1 MTGGKRQAESGKR
14 GKAWMLFRDFR
25 RVLLLPAVV
34 FASLLP
40 LAASRA
46 TAQDARIRAQRDTLE
61 RIRRE
66 REDLERRA
74 AELQNTVHDLNEEV
88 TNLDRRADATARI
101 VQTLDLQLAS
111 ISTEVNGA
119 SAKVSVTERELAQKK
134 DALRRRLIDIY
145 KRGPLF
151 TTEAMLSAH
160 SFGELVARYKYL
172 HLLALRD
179 RSLVGRVEQLRN
191 EIRKDRD
198 RLLTLQNALEENR
211 SDKQREEERLRALE
225 RERSTSLAQTKRE
238 VKQAEARLERIKA
251 SETQLTNEIA
261 SLDAARRRTETTRP
275 NAVRTA
281 STIKTSDYGKLD
293 WPVDGSLVYTF
304 GKAQTSSNT
313 TIRWNGVGIK
323 AGVGTGVRSVA
334 DGRVVSVGQLGTY
347 GLTVIID
354 HGGGDYSIYGSLNRS
369 YVRQQQAV
377 TKGQVI
383 GGVGISD
390 PDLPPHLH
398 FEIRHGGAD
407 GRPSSVDPAAW
418 LRDQR

>member
-1 MTGGKRQAESGKR
+1 MTRDGGR
-14 GKAWMLFRDFR
+14 GMKDGGVRTMRALVRLSL
-25 RVLLLPAVV
+25 VSALIA
-34 FASLLP
+34 ASLVPVSTSQLH
-40 LAASRA
+40 
-46 TAQDARIRAQRDTLE
+46 AQDARIRAQRDTLE
-61 RIRRE
+61 RIKRE
-66 REDLERRA
+66 REALERRA

-88 TNLDRRADATARI
+88 TNLDRRADATSRI

-111 ISTEVNGA
+111 ISTEVNTA
-119 SAKVSVTERELAQKK
+119 SVKVSATEKELGRKK
-134 DALRRRLIDIY
+134 DALRRRLVDIY

-151 TTEAMLSAH
+151 TTEAILSAR

-179 RSLVGRVEQLRN
+179 RSLVGRVEQLRD
-191 EIRKDRD
+191 EIKQDRD

-211 SDKQREEERLRALE
+211 SDKRREEERLRALE
-225 RERSTSLAQTKRE
+225 RERVTTLAQTKRE
-238 VKQAEARLERIKA
+238 VKAAEARLERIKA

-261 SLDAARRRTETTRP
+261 SLDAARRRTETARP
-275 NAVRTA
+275 NTVRAA
-281 STIKTSDYGKLD
+281 STIKTSHYGKLD

-323 AGVGTGVRSVA
+323 ASVGTSVRSVA
-334 DGRVVSVGQLGTY
+334 DGKVVSVGQLGTY
-347 GLTVIID
+347 GLTVIVD
-354 HGGGDYSIYGSLNRS
+354 HGGGDYSIYGSLNRAD
-369 YVRQQQAV
+369 VKQQQTV

-390 PDLPPHLH
+390 PDLPAHLH

-407 GRPSSVDPAAW
+407 GRPSSVDPASW

>member
-1 MTGGKRQAESGKR
+1 MTRKWEAGSGKRQAGR
-14 GKAWMLFRDFR
+14 GDRFAWRVILRL
-25 RVLLLPAVV
+25 VLL
-34 FASLLP
+34 ASLLP
-40 LAASRA
+40 LAASR
-46 TAQDARIRAQRDTLE
+46 AQDARIRAQRDTLE

-66 REDLERRA
+66 REELERRA

-111 ISTEVNGA
+111 ISTEVNSA
-119 SAKVSVTERELAQKK
+119 SAKVSVTERELARKK

-191 EIRKDRD
+191 EIRQDRD

-225 RERSTSLAQTKRE
+225 RERAVSLAQTKRE

-261 SLDAARRRTETTRP
+261 SLDAARRRTETARP
-275 NAVRTA
+275 NTVRTG

-313 TIRWNGVGIK
+313 TIRWNGVGIR
-323 AGVGTGVRSVA
+323 AGVGTSVRSVA

-369 YVRQQQAV
+369 DVRQQQTV

-407 GRPSSVDPAAW
+407 GRPSSVDPATW

>member
-1 MTGGKRQAESGKR
+1 MKREAGSGKRQAGR
-14 GKAWMLFRDFR
+14 GNRFAWRVILRV
-25 RVLLLPAVV
+25 VLL
-34 FASLLP
+34 ASLLP
-40 LAASRA
+40 LAASRVE
-46 TAQDARIRAQRDTLE
+46 AQDARIRAQRDTLE

-66 REDLERRA
+66 REELERRA

-111 ISTEVNGA
+111 ISTEVNSA
-119 SAKVSVTERELAQKK
+119 SAKVSVTERELARKK

-191 EIRKDRD
+191 EIRQDRD

-225 RERSTSLAQTKRE
+225 RERAVTLAQTKRE

-261 SLDAARRRTETTRP
+261 SLDAARRRTETARP
-275 NAVRTA
+275 NAVRNA

-323 AGVGTGVRSVA
+323 AGVGTSVRSVA

-369 YVRQQQAV
+369 DVRQQQTV

-398 FEIRHGGAD
+398 FEIRHGGVD
-407 GRPSSVDPAAW
+407 GRPSSVDPATW

>member
-1 MTGGKRQAESGKR
+1 MSSG
-14 GKAWMLFRDFR
+14 MR
-25 RVLLLPAVV
+25 RSPSRVVRVRLALQVLLLAAFIP
-34 FASLLP
+34 LP
-40 LAASRA
+40 ASRA
-46 TAQDARIRAQRDTLE
+46 YAQDARIRAQRDTLD
-61 RIRRE
+61 RIKRE

-74 AELQNTVHDLNEEV
+74 AELRNTVHDLNEEV
-88 TNLDRRADATARI
+88 TNLDERADVTARI
-101 VQTLDLQLAS
+101 VKTLDLQLAS
-111 ISTEVNGA
+111 ISSEVNTA
-119 SAKVSVTERELAQKK
+119 SVKVSVTEKELSNKK
-134 DALRRRLIDIY
+134 NALRHRLVDIY

-151 TTEAMLSAH
+151 TTQAILSAR

-179 RSLVGRVEQLRN
+179 RSLVGRVEQLRD
-191 EIRKDRD
+191 EIKQDRD

-211 SDKQREEERLRALE
+211 TDKQREEERLRALE
-225 RERSTSLAQTKRE
+225 RERATSLAQTKRE
-238 VKQAEARLERIKA
+238 VKQAEVRLDRIKA
-251 SETQLTNEIA
+251 TELQMTNEIA
-261 SLDAARRRTETTRP
+261 LLDAARRRTETARP
-275 NAVRTA
+275 NATRAA

-304 GKAQTSSNT
+304 GKAQTASNT

-323 AGVGTGVRSVA
+323 ATVGTNVRSVA
-334 DGRVVSVGQLGTY
+334 DGKVVSVGQLGTY

-354 HGGGDYSIYGSLNRS
+354 HGGGDYSIYGSLNHS
-369 YVRQQQAV
+369 EVKQQQTV

-390 PDLPPHLH
+390 PDLPAHLH

-407 GRPSSVDPAAW
+407 GRPSSVDPATW